1 MRTLKFFQFL
11 VIALVSVM
19 TISSCDKEDENPLV
33 GTWTASYSDEYGTE
47 NYLFTFNSDK
57 TFSGQVSYSETE
69 IYHMSGTYILDE
81 ATSNVDTRTELQI
94 QEAMLELMKDKTCF
108 VIAHRLSTIQNADC
122 ILVVKEGEVI
132 EQGTHDELME
142 KRGFYRSLYDSQ
154 FAGKQI

>member
-81 ATSNVDTRTELQI
+81 ATSKLYMTTNPTDDIEGGATTYNISISQKEITLTDP
-94 QEAMLELMKDKTCF
+94 EDSEFT
-108 VIAHRLSTIQNADC
+108 
-122 ILVVKEGEVI
+122 LVFHK
-132 EQGTHDELME
+132 
-142 KRGFYRSLYDSQ
+142 K
-154 FAGKQI
+154 

>member
-81 ATSNVDTRTELQI
+81 ATSKLYVTTNPTDDIEGGTTTYNISISQKEITLTDP
-94 QEAMLELMKDKTCF
+94 EDSEFT
-108 VIAHRLSTIQNADC
+108 
-122 ILVVKEGEVI
+122 LVFHK
-132 EQGTHDELME
+132 
-142 KRGFYRSLYDSQ
+142 K
-154 FAGKQI
+154 

>member
-81 ATSNVDTRTELQI
+81 ATSKLYMTTYPTDDIEGGTTTYNISISQKEITLTDPEDSEFT
-94 QEAMLELMKDKTCF
+94 
-108 VIAHRLSTIQNADC
+108 
-122 ILVVKEGEVI
+122 LVFHK
-132 EQGTHDELME
+132 
-142 KRGFYRSLYDSQ
+142 K
-154 FAGKQI
+154 

>member
-69 IYHMSGTYILDE
+69 IYHMSGTYVLDE
-81 ATSNVDTRTELQI
+81 ATSKLYMTTNPTDNIEGGTTTYNISISKKEITLTDP
-94 QEAMLELMKDKTCF
+94 EDSEFT
-108 VIAHRLSTIQNADC
+108 
-122 ILVVKEGEVI
+122 LVFHK
-132 EQGTHDELME
+132 
-142 KRGFYRSLYDSQ
+142 K
-154 FAGKQI
+154 

>member
-81 ATSNVDTRTELQI
+81 ATSKLYMTTNPTDDIEGGTTTYNISISQKEITLTDP
-94 QEAMLELMKDKTCF
+94 EDSEFT
-108 VIAHRLSTIQNADC
+108 
-122 ILVVKEGEVI
+122 VVFHK
-132 EQGTHDELME
+132 
-142 KRGFYRSLYDSQ
+142 K
-154 FAGKQI
+154 

>member
-81 ATSNVDTRTELQI
+81 ATSKLYMTTNPTDDFEGGTTTYNISISQKEITLTDP
-94 QEAMLELMKDKTCF
+94 EDSEFT
-108 VIAHRLSTIQNADC
+108 
-122 ILVVKEGEVI
+122 LVFHK
-132 EQGTHDELME
+132 
-142 KRGFYRSLYDSQ
+142 K
-154 FAGKQI
+154 

>member
-81 ATSNVDTRTELQI
+81 ATSKLYMTTNPTDDIEGGTTTYNISISQ
-94 QEAMLELMKDKTCF
+94 
-108 VIAHRLSTIQNADC
+108 
-122 ILVVKEGEVI
+122 KEITLTDPE
-132 EQGTHDELME
+132 
-142 KRGFYRSLYDSQ
+142 DSE
-154 FAGKQI
+154 FTLAFHKK

>member
-19 TISSCDKEDENPLV
+19 TISSCDKEDENPLD

-81 ATSNVDTRTELQI
+81 ATSKLYMTTNPTDDIEGGTTTYNISISQKEITLTDP
-94 QEAMLELMKDKTCF
+94 EDSEFT
-108 VIAHRLSTIQNADC
+108 
-122 ILVVKEGEVI
+122 LVFHK
-132 EQGTHDELME
+132 
-142 KRGFYRSLYDSQ
+142 K
-154 FAGKQI
+154 

>member
-11 VIALVSVM
+11 VIALLSVM

-81 ATSNVDTRTELQI
+81 ATSKLYMTTNPTDDIEGGTTTYNISISQKEITLTDP
-94 QEAMLELMKDKTCF
+94 EDSEFT
-108 VIAHRLSTIQNADC
+108 
-122 ILVVKEGEVI
+122 LVFHK
-132 EQGTHDELME
+132 
-142 KRGFYRSLYDSQ
+142 K
-154 FAGKQI
+154 

>member
-81 ATSNVDTRTELQI
+81 ATSKLYMTTNPTDDIEGGTTTYNISISQKEITLTDP
-94 QEAMLELMKDKTCF
+94 EDSEFT
-108 VIAHRLSTIQNADC
+108 
-122 ILVVKEGEVI
+122 LVFHK
-132 EQGTHDELME
+132 
-142 KRGFYRSLYDSQ
+142 K
-154 FAGKQI
+154 

>member
-11 VIALVSVM
+11 FIALVSVM

-81 ATSNVDTRTELQI
+81 ATSKLYMTTNPTDDIEGGTTTYNISISQKEITLTDP
-94 QEAMLELMKDKTCF
+94 EDSEFT
-108 VIAHRLSTIQNADC
+108 
-122 ILVVKEGEVI
+122 LVFHK
-132 EQGTHDELME
+132 
-142 KRGFYRSLYDSQ
+142 K
-154 FAGKQI
+154 

>member
-69 IYHMSGTYILDE
+69 IYHMSGTYVLDE
-81 ATSNVDTRTELQI
+81 ATSKLYMTTNPTDDNEGGTMTYNISISKNELTLTDP
-94 QEAMLELMKDKTCF
+94 EDSEFT
-108 VIAHRLSTIQNADC
+108 
-122 ILVVKEGEVI
+122 LVFHK
-132 EQGTHDELME
+132 
-142 KRGFYRSLYDSQ
+142 K
-154 FAGKQI
+154 